1 MPTPTGVFKAA
12 QPPGHRI
19 STLNSYEKLYQK
31 EGATMKQCKRHLTD
45 REVFWLALVAAAV
58 AWLLL

>member
-1 MPTPTGVFKAA
+1 MKN
-12 QPPGHRI
+12 
-19 STLNSYEKLYQK
+19 STKK